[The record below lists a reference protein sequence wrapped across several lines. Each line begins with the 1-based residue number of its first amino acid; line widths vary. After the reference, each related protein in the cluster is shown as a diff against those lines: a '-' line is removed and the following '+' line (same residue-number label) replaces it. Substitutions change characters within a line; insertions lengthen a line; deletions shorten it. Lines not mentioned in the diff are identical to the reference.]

1 MGRKRN
7 EMEEFSRALEVLL
20 AGETLRLSD
29 TSQDTLPSKIR
40 HQLMRLSDAMAGSRE
55 RAAQDQQEIREMIA
69 ELAHQMR
76 NPLANMES
84 YLELLDMEEDPGERR
99 FCLDA
104 VKDAERRI
112 RFQTEGFLKMARLEQ
127 RIIQN
132 RKDAEDLEKTVLDCI
147 LQEQKAAEEKGI
159 ELLMTGEHPKPVRH
173 DAVWLGEAVCNLLDN
188 SIKYSPPESVV
199 EVELTANEMFA
210 RILVRDFGVGIES
223 EEEALIFQ
231 RFYRGVRTRGS
242 EGFGLGLYL
251 AREIVRQHDGFM
263 KVTRR
268 KQGLETAIYLPEE

>member
-55 RAAQDQQEIREMIA
+55 RAARDQQEIREMIA

-76 NPLANMES
+76 NPLANLES

-104 VKDAERRI
+104 VKDAERKI
-112 RFQTEGFLKMARLEQ
+112 RFLTEGFLKMARLEQ
-127 RIIQN
+127 RIIQI
-132 RKDAEDLEKTVLDCI
+132 RKDAEDLEKTVLD
-147 LQEQKAAEEKGI
+147 L
-159 ELLMTGEHPKPVRH
+159 
-173 DAVWLGEAVCNLLDN
+173 
-188 SIKYSPPESVV
+188 S
-199 EVELTANEMFA
+199 
-210 RILVRDFGVGIES
+210 
-223 EEEALIFQ
+223 LIH
-231 RFYRGVRTRGS
+231 
-242 EGFGLGLYL
+242 
-251 AREIVRQHDGFM
+251 I
-263 KVTRR
+263 
-268 KQGLETAIYLPEE
+268 